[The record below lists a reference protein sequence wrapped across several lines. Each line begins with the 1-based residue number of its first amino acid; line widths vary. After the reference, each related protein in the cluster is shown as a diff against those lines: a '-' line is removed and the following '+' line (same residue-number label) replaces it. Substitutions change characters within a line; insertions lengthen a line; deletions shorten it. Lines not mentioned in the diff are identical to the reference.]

1 MENTV
6 FVSVTILVIMGVII
20 AVLLGIAS
28 DVFHVEVD
36 PKIQAIDDALPGLNC
51 GACGFP
57 GCAGYAKAVVESNAN
72 YSLCT
77 PGGTECTDA
86 IGTLMENE

>member
-1 MENTV
+1 M
-6 FVSVTILVIMGVII
+6 SVILISVLILMAMGIVIG
-20 AVLLGIAS
+20 VLLGIAS
-28 DVFHVEVD
+28 EVFHVEVD

-77 PGGTECTDA
+77 PGGTDVTDS
-86 IGTLMENE
+86 INTLMENE